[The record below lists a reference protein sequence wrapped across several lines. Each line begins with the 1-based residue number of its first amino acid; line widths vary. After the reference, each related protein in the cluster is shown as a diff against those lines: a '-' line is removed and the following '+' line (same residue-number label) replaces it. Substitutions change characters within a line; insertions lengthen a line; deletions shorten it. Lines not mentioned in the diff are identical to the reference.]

1 MKNKSLFCNIL
12 FPVKGFK
19 KTKLEMKFFKYTA
32 LIMAAFSMVACDDT
46 TDMIGSSI
54 TNNVDKLTV
63 TDATYNV
70 ITNSLAAGSVLS
82 KTNNGIIGK
91 VKDPET
97 KAYLEADYMAQLAPL
112 SSFDIDTLKYIKDA
126 NNGVLKAD
134 SCFLL
139 VSYQSTYGDT
149 LAPMKVTAY
158 EMTKAMS
165 EDRNYYSDYDP
176 MAEGYVSKDNLH
188 SSATYTLSKSKGYF
202 KIYFNKPFTKNGVHY
217 DNYGTYIMQNYEKH
231 PEYFKSNYEFMKN
244 ICPGFYIKHEGGI
257 GNVADIWNTELQ
269 FYWTRK
275 KTVKASD
282 GVTDSTVVS
291 SGFNR
296 FDGTEEVLQTNR
308 ITNDQDRIDKLAAD
322 ESCTYLKSPAGI
334 FTEVTLPVEDIIKGH
349 EKDTLNTATVMFPR
363 INNVDENNAYNF
375 DTPQTVLLL
384 PKDSLKSFFENGDII
399 DNRTSFYAT
408 YNTINKNTYTFSN
421 ISNLITAMYKNKGK
435 SENWNKAVLV
445 PITITTVTE
454 NSSTVISKMT
464 HCMSLTSTRL
474 VKGTDVYETK
484 DGKRVP
490 AGPIQIK
497 VIYSKFKEN

>member
-1 MKNKSLFCNIL
+1 
-12 FPVKGFK
+12 
-19 KTKLEMKFFKYTA
+19 MKFFKYTA
-32 LIMAAFSMVACDDT
+32 LIMAALSMVACDDT

-97 KAYLEADYMAQLAPL
+97 KAYLTADYMAQLAPL
-112 SSFDIDTLKYIKDA
+112 SSFDLDTLNYIKNA
-126 NNGVLKAD
+126 NNGVLRAD

-158 EMTKAMS
+158 EMTKAMP

-176 MAEGYVSKDNLH
+176 MAEGHVSKGNLH

-202 KIYFNKPFTKNGVHY
+202 KIYFNKPFTKNGVQY

-308 ITNDQDRIDKLAAD
+308 ITNDQDRINELAAD

-484 DGKRVP
+484 DGKSVP

>member
-1 MKNKSLFCNIL
+1 MS
-12 FPVKGFK
+12 
-19 KTKLEMKFFKYTA
+19 
-32 LIMAAFSMVACDDT
+32 
-46 TDMIGSSI
+46 
-54 TNNVDKLTV
+54 
-63 TDATYNV
+63 ATLP
-70 ITNSLAAGSVLS
+70 I
-82 KTNNGIIGK
+82 
-91 VKDPET
+91 
-97 KAYLEADYMAQLAPL
+97 PL
-112 SSFDIDTLKYIKDA
+112 SYLM
-126 NNGVLKAD
+126 
-134 SCFLL
+134 
-139 VSYQSTYGDT
+139 Q
-149 LAPMKVTAY
+149 
-158 EMTKAMS
+158 
-165 EDRNYYSDYDP
+165 
-176 MAEGYVSKDNLH
+176 
-188 SSATYTLSKSKGYF
+188 
-202 KIYFNKPFTKNGVHY
+202 KPGQIF
-217 DNYGTYIMQNYEKH
+217 
-231 PEYFKSNYEFMKN
+231 
-244 ICPGFYIKHEGGI
+244 CPGFYIKYESGI

-291 SGFNR
+291 YGFNR

-308 ITNDQDRIDKLAAD
+308 ITNDQNRINELAAD

-334 FTEVTLPVEDIIKGH
+334 FTEVTLPVEDIIRGH